1 MRFTAGATELN
12 NNMSVANSRRNPG
25 MNFVL
30 VVAIQLSVKR
40 SVLMLI
46 FNFRRRRARCA
57 NRFAL
62 RGGAGADRRLI
73 ALASA

>member
-1 MRFTAGATELN
+1 MRFIAGATELN
-12 NNMSVANSRRNPG
+12 NNTSIANSRRNPG

-40 SVLMLI
+40 SVLMLVFDI
-46 FNFRRRRARCA
+46 RGRRARGA